1 LLLFAVKHLVRLS
14 GRLTAL
20 DEGNL
25 RKPQRNQTG
34 MAHVPKVAPIKP
46 SSRFAV
52 KDGEAGT
59 PGVASGTSSGTS
71 SGTASGSAPGTA
83 TGNAGTAKGGAHDR
97 ELVRR
102 AQANDREAY
111 EELVKRHQQ
120 RVFAVASG
128 ILRRHEDVEDI
139 AQQVFIK
146 AYFSLKRFDGRAAF
160 STWLY
165 RITLNECW
173 DLLRKKKV
181 RPLLYESDLSE
192 EQSQRIASAE
202 NADGAGPDI
211 LQRLETRQR
220 VEMLLAGLEERDR
233 LMLILKEV
241 EGFSIEEIAEV
252 LDLNANTVKVRLFR
266 ARRRVVKTAQ
276 EQDSKK

>member
-1 LLLFAVKHLVRLS
+1 MMR
-14 GRLTAL
+14 
-20 DEGNL
+20 DGN
-25 RKPQRNQTG
+25 RQSVYRNQIG
-34 MAHVPKVAPIKP
+34 MAHVPKLVPLEP
-46 SSRFAV
+46 SPRRASNTV
-52 KDGEAGT
+52 DAGK
-59 PGVASGTSSGTS
+59 A
-71 SGTASGSAPGTA
+71 GTA
-83 TGNAGTAKGGAHDR
+83 TQVKGTYDR

-102 AQANDREAY
+102 AQANDKEAY
-111 EELVKRHQQ
+111 EELIKRHQQ
-120 RVFAVASG
+120 RVFAVAAG
-128 ILRRHEDVEDI
+128 ILRRHEDIEDI
-139 AQQVFIK
+139 AQQVFVK

-192 EQSQRIASAE
+192 EQAQRVADSE
-202 NADGAGPDI
+202 SDGAGPDI
-211 LQRLETRQR
+211 RQRLENQQR
-220 VEMLLAGLEERDR
+220 VERLLEGLDERDK

-266 ARRRVVKTAQ
+266 ARARVVRQAAEREKQA
-276 EQDSKK
+276 KAVLARRGR